1 MARWEEWLRRYAP
14 AELLALI
21 GALAG
26 YLLVLVATHHAAA
39 AAYGAAVG
47 DNLAYYGL
55 LAARESRRGLAA
67 VGALAIEFGPA
78 EALDSTVVRPACTAL
93 GAAALGPVAG
103 VIAAKIVAD
112 LLFYVPV
119 ITSYELRKRAAGER
133 SGATFAERSAG

>member
-21 GALAG
+21 GAVAG
-26 YLLVLVATHHAAA
+26 YLLADLATHHAAA

-47 DNLAYYGL
+47 DNVAYYGL
-55 LAARESRRGLAA
+55 LTAREVIARSQVLSA

-78 EALDSTVVRPACTAL
+78 EALDGVFIRPACTAL

-103 VIAAKIVAD
+103 VLAAKVVAD
-112 LLFYVPV
+112 LVFYVPV
-119 ITSYELRKRAAGER
+119 ITSYELRKRSAEAAPEVP
-133 SGATFAERSAG
+133 